1 MQTSPA
7 ITTDLIADSV
17 TEELNPAIAHS
28 NTHSSAQSHPAH
40 AEHPDLR
47 RFGLLVFLFS
57 EGMLFVGLFV
67 AYLTFRSVATSWPPE
82 GTPKLEVLLPAV
94 NTVILVSSSF
104 VIHQADIAIKKDNI
118 KAVRWWF
125 AATFIM
131 GAVFLAG
138 QIYEY
143 QHLEFGLTTNLF
155 ASTFYVLTGFH
166 GFHVF
171 VGLMIIAS
179 VGLRSLKPG
188 AFLEGK
194 HYGIEAAS
202 IYWHFVDVIW
212 VVLFLM
218 LYIL

>member
-7 ITTDLIADSV
+7 IANHLTSETSSNISGHQ
-17 TEELNPAIAHS
+17 AHG
-28 NTHSSAQSHPAH
+28 
-40 AEHPDLR
+40 EHPDLR

-57 EGMLFVGLFV
+57 EGMLFVGLFM
-67 AYLTFRSVATSWPPE
+67 AYLTFRAVAPSWPPA
-82 GTPKLEVLLPAV
+82 GTPELEILLPGV

-104 VIHQADIAIKKDNI
+104 VIHQADIAIKKDDI

-125 AATFIM
+125 LATFIM
-131 GAVFLAG
+131 GVTFLAG
-138 QIYEY
+138 QVYEY

-171 VGLMIIAS
+171 VGLVIMAL
-179 VGLRSLKPG
+179 VGLRSLQPG
-188 AFLEGK
+188 AFLNGK

-212 VVLFLM
+212 VILFLM